1 MENTYALIPLNSSQV
16 IFNTEFRVARVALLL
31 ESDGKI
37 RQHKYYHL
45 RRRNCKVKD
54 FVVTHTR
61 TQPQH
66 NNYNYNKFQ
75 QLHDYKR
82 LEYQQA

>member
-37 RQHKYYHL
+37 RLINITTWEDATAKW
-45 RRRNCKVKD
+45 KIS
-54 FVVTHTR
+54 
-61 TQPQH
+61 
-66 NNYNYNKFQ
+66 
-75 QLHDYKR
+75 
-82 LEYQQA
+82 